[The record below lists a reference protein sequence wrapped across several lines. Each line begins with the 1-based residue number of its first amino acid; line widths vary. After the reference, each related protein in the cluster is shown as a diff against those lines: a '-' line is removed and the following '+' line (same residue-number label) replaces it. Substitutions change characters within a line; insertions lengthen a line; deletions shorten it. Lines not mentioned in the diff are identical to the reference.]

1 MKQLRA
7 TSKTEKE
14 IVPTGSTAVVG
25 GIITVGVVGVVE
37 GLLFYLL
44 VGALTRA
51 EVWSID
57 PRPLQ
62 MVSAGIAWRFLRT
75 IDSHFTKS

>member
-7 TSKTEKE
+7 TSKTEKQ
-14 IVPTGSTAVVG
+14 PAGSTAIAG
-25 GIITVGVVGVVE
+25 GLITMAFIGTVE
-37 GLLFYLL
+37 GLLFYLIIN
-44 VGALTRA
+44 ALTRA
-51 EVWSID
+51 EVWAVH

-75 IDSHFTKS
+75 IDSHFSQS

>member
-7 TSKTEKE
+7 TSRTEKE
-14 IVPTGSTAVVG
+14 NIPTGSTAVVG
-25 GIITVGVVGVVE
+25 GIITVGVVGAVE
-37 GLLFYLL
+37 GILFYLL

-62 MVSAGIAWRFLRT
+62 MISAGIAINLR
-75 IDSHFTKS
+75 

>member
-14 IVPTGSTAVVG
+14 IAPTGSTAVVG
-25 GIITVGVVGVVE
+25 GLITVGVVGAIE

-44 VGALTRA
+44 IGALTRA

-75 IDSHFTKS
+75 IDSHFGKS